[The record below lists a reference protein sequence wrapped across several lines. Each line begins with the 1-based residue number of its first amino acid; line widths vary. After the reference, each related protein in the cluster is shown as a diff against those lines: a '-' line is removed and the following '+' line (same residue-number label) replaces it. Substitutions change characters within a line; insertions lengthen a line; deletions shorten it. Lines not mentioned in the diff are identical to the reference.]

1 MKKKSF
7 LSGIGAKLALA
18 AVALTTVV
26 FTSCEKEEFNV
37 EPIALSPASASIL
50 AIVYDQTTGEVLGT
64 QPTTIPVG
72 EDGTIAKQ
80 TVTVTC
86 PTIENAAAY
95 LPVSSIE
102 IEVPKVGKGQIVLI
116 PVNFYALK
124 ITSAAQNITTSKDEV
139 QPATPETNKTSE
151 EYIGTGKPQIVDYDA
166 LVGTK
171 VLNKTEVYANIETLV
186 NSRAMSNEN
195 IIAVLKALVNSYDNM
210 DTKKIQI
217 EVNMPAGTTF
227 VFKPKTSMT
236 TYTMSLTATVDG
248 AEYII
253 PNMKMQEAGAT
264 NANLEILSHGH
275 GHGDSGN
282 AGGGAGGK

>member
-37 EPIALSPASASIL
+37 EPIELSPASASIL

-227 VFKPKTSMT
+227 VFKPETSMT
-236 TYTMSLTATVDG
+236 MYTMSLTATVDG